1 MKGMANDAANG
12 DNMDFPKLFDDEMI
26 DELLANKDNSLAPRI
41 RTLEELLSEL
51 SVSFSR
57 IAKRLT
63 LLVGT
68 SEFDVELT
76 KLIIDDRGGRQGF
89 PPDVL
94 GILLQLS
101 LRHTEKYG
109 KLNPETDTWN
119 SVPIK

>member
-76 KLIIDDRGGRQGF
+76 KLIIDDRGDRQGF
-89 PPDVL
+89 PPEVL

-109 KLNPETDTWN
+109 NLSPETDTWN

>member
-12 DNMDFPKLFDDEMI
+12 ENMDFPKLFDDEMI

-89 PPDVL
+89 PPGVL

-109 KLNPETDTWN
+109 NLSTETDTWN